1 MIKVK
6 KTVLTHHQI
15 ESIYNLV
22 KDINSY
28 KSFLPGCTDSSII
41 SSQLDEAGYE
51 QVIAK
56 IDVEKMLI
64 NTNFISQ
71 NTYIPNQRIDINLVK
86 GPFSHLKGYW
96 EFSSIND
103 LTKVCFY
110 LEYQFNNFM
119 LSKLYSAIFDTITQ
133 QILDAFLSR
142 ADSLYGVKPKSML

>member
-6 KTVLTHHQI
+6 KSVLTHHQI

-28 KSFLPGCTDSSII
+28 KSFLPGCTDSYII
-41 SSQLDEAGYE
+41 SSQLNTEGYE
-51 QVIAK
+51 QVIAR

-64 NTNFISQ
+64 NTNFISK
-71 NTYIPNQRIDINLVK
+71 NTYIPNQKIEINLAE

-96 EFSSIND
+96 EFSANSGA
-103 LTKVCFY
+103 TKVDFY

-119 LSKLYSAIFDTITQ
+119 LSKLYSAVFDTITQ
-133 QILDAFLSR
+133 QILDAFLLR
-142 ADSLYGVKPKSML
+142 ADSLYGAKSRNML